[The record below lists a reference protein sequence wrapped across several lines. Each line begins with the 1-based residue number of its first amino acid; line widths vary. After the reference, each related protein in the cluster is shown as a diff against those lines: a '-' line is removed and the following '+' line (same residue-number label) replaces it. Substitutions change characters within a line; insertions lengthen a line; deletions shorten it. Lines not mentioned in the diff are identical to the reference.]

1 MIQEAY
7 VINLDH
13 RVDRWMQINKDFANS
28 SFQLTRFPAVIVSD
42 PNISR
47 KDRGYIGVARTHI
60 QIIKMC
66 YEKGLKTVLI
76 LEDDCKPEPH
86 WEENWYKAK
95 DYLDN
100 NLDKWEV
107 FNGGI
112 CGIQSLKRVVVIDRE
127 SETKGRDNL
136 YLLNSV
142 GGCFCHWLYLNV
154 TKAYEKLCAWEDH
167 KKEIDLY
174 YTYHFNHYT
183 SYPLLAEQ
191 HNGLSDI
198 GEREKDWSDNFLM
211 AKIDMKNNLVRM
223 GFNVL

>member
-1 MIQEAY
+1 MYQEAL

-13 RVDRWMQINKDFANS
+13 RTDRWEQMNKDFAAS
-28 SFQLTRFPAVIVSD
+28 SFKLTRYPGVMITD

-60 QIIKMC
+60 EIIKMC
-66 YEKGLKTVLI
+66 KEKGMKTVLI
-76 LEDDCKPEPH
+76 LEDDCKPEPN
-86 WEENWYKAK
+86 WEQNWYKARN
-95 DYLDN
+95 YLDN

-112 CGIQSLKRVVVIDRE
+112 CGIESLKRVVVID
-127 SETKGRDNL
+127 NL
-136 YLLNSV
+136 HLLNTV
-142 GGCFCHWLYLNV
+142 GGCFSHWLYLNV
-154 TKAYEKLCAWEDH
+154 DKAYDKLLAWEDH

-183 SYPLLAEQ
+183 CYPMLAEQ
-191 HNGLSDI
+191 HSGMSDI
-198 GEREKDWSDNFLM
+198 GEREKDWSVNFIM
-211 AKIDMKNNLVRM
+211 AKMDTKNNLIRM

>member
-1 MIQEAY
+1 MIQEAL

-13 RVDRWMQINKDFANS
+13 RTDRWEQINKDFANS
-28 SFQLTRFPAVIVSD
+28 SFRLTRFPAIMVTD

-60 QIIKMC
+60 EIVKMC
-66 YEKGLKTVLI
+66 KAKGQKTVLI

-112 CGIQSLKRVVVIDRE
+112 CGIESLKRVVVIE
-127 SETKGRDNL
+127 KEGSNL

-142 GGCFCHWLYLNV
+142 GGCFSHWLYLNV
-154 TKAYEKLCAWEDH
+154 DLAYEKLLAWEEH

-174 YTYHFNHYT
+174 YTYNFNHYT
-183 SYPLLAEQ
+183 CYPLLAEQ
-191 HNGLSDI
+191 YSGMSDI
-198 GEREKDWSDNFLM
+198 GEREKDWSMNFIM
-211 AKIDMKNNLVRM
+211 AKMDIKNNLTRR
-223 GFNVL
+223 GFSVL